1 MKRFVIRLMTFL
13 LLMFIIDRGV
23 GLGMKYM
30 QEHARGG
37 YIGHHNKI
45 INHTDEDILIFGS
58 SRAIHH
64 YNPQTFKDSL
74 GVSCYNCGQDGNGI
88 ILFYGW
94 WQLMKDRHIPQ
105 IVIYDVNP
113 GFDLLLGESNQK
125 YLGWLRSEYDNNDI
139 KQIFEKVDY
148 TEKYKMY
155 SMMYRYNSKFLQN
168 IVDFIHPIFKI
179 KSDGF
184 LPLKGELDE
193 MKIKNN
199 KGETLQPKM
208 DSLKIELIEKLI
220 VDIKKHNAQIIFV
233 ASPVWY
239 GKEDVQFDALG
250 KICEENG
257 VLFLN
262 YSNSPKYVR
271 NNGYFRD
278 GSHLNA
284 RGADEFTKDLIK
296 DLLKGKV
303 CQN

>member
-1 MKRFVIRLMTFL
+1 MKRFIIKLLAFL
-13 LLMFIIDRGV
+13 LLIFIVDRGV

-30 QEHARGG
+30 QEHAKGG

-45 INHTDEDILIFGS
+45 INSDEDILIFGS

-64 YNPQTFKDSL
+64 YNPKIIKDSL
-74 GVSCYNCGQDGNGI
+74 GMSCYNCGQDGNGI

-94 WQLMKDRHIPQ
+94 WQLMKDRHVPK

-113 GFDLLLGESNQK
+113 GFDLFIGENNQK
-125 YLGWLRSEYDNNDI
+125 YLGWLRSEYDNKNI
-139 KQIFEKVDY
+139 EQIFEDVDY
-148 TEKYKMY
+148 TEKYKMQ

-184 LPLKGELDE
+184 LPLKGELNE
-193 MKIKNN
+193 MKIK
-199 KGETLQPKM
+199 KKQKESKQPKI
-208 DSLKIELIEKLI
+208 DSLKLELIQKLI
-220 VDIKKHNAQIIFV
+220 FDIKKHEAQVIFV

-239 GKEDVQFDALG
+239 GKDNSHFEALIN
-250 KICEENG
+250 ICKEYNIP
-257 VLFLN
+257 FYN
-262 YSNSPKYVR
+262 YSNSKKYVR
-271 NNGYFRD
+271 NNNYFKD

-284 RGADEFTKDLIK
+284 RGADEFTKDLMK
-296 DLLKGKV
+296 DFFKSKA

>member
-1 MKRFVIRLMTFL
+1 MKRFVIKLLAFL
-13 LLMFIIDRGV
+13 LLMFIVDRGV

-30 QEHARGG
+30 QEHAKGG

-45 INHTDEDILIFGS
+45 INSDEDILIFGS
-58 SRAIHH
+58 SKAIHH
-64 YNPQTFKDSL
+64 YNPQIIKDSL
-74 GVSCYNCGQDGNGI
+74 GMSCYNCGQDGNGI

-94 WQLMKDRHIPQ
+94 WQLMKDRHVPK

-113 GFDLLLGESNQK
+113 GFDLFIGENNQK

-184 LPLKGELDE
+184 LPLKGELD
-193 MKIKNN
+193 KIKI
-199 KGETLQPKM
+199 KKKRSDSEHQRI
-208 DSLKIELIEKLI
+208 DSLKLELIEKLV
-220 VDIKKHNAQIIFV
+220 VDIKKHNSQVILV

-239 GKEDVQFDALG
+239 GKEDVQFDALR
-250 KICEENG
+250 KICKENG

-262 YSNSPKYVR
+262 YSNDPKYVR
-271 NNGYFRD
+271 KNRYFRD

-284 RGADEFTKDLIK
+284 RGADEFTRDLIK
-296 DLLKGKV
+296 DLLKAKE